1 MTDIKYWLPIYVQG
15 KKSTLLLDGG
25 KLLFSEGRLQ
35 RLIDLRLVIK
45 VRCRE
50 RGGKMRC
57 KMRWLG
63 CKSAPCNKRRP
74 QGTAV
79 HLCRDMNTNTVQIQN
94 SRMQNAKCA
103 CIKRLFPGE
112 NAHNAQYC
120 QCARGKSVTRGECK
134 RLPGER
140 GAPCTLH
147 LHTLAQTIQCCK
159 HEKRQVQE
167 TQYTSVSARGM
178 MQLQWTRSN
187 AQYTCASAKGAPRGE
202 KSHVLRAPSLLHCA
216 LRSWRNQKC

>member
-1 MTDIKYWLPIYVQG
+1 MVMFRIETPAPDWSET
-15 KKSTLLLDGG
+15 KS
-25 KLLFSEGRLQ
+25 EMQ
-35 RLIDLRLVIK
+35 
-45 VRCRE
+45 